1 MEIKKQMKLMAYA
14 FAAICCVGM
23 IGACGDDDDE
33 NGKKEHDWQL
43 SIPSTIVANGDYLT
57 TLVYGSSDYDFK
69 VNYYWDGTLIQTTD
83 KKTGLNFLETNQK
96 TGEHIL
102 KIEPEYSGSFRS
114 APSELIIQVYD
125 KEHGFWGCEFTP
137 NNRKIRKHETLTGD
151 IIAIP
156 GRKTQGYEG
165 SVIEGST
172 QKAEIYID
180 GEVFQTISQEPFKIN
195 ITANDLTIGNH
206 TLTIF
211 SEGSPK
217 QTYYLHGGVVG
228 TPCMNS
234 YNFTVTE

>member
-1 MEIKKQMKLMAYA
+1 MNYSNFKKFFSLLMSSA
-14 FAAICCVGM
+14 FCVGM
-23 IGACGDDDDE
+23 LCACDDDDE

-83 KKTGLNFLETNQK
+83 KRTGLNFLVTNQE
-96 TGEHIL
+96 TGDHIL
-102 KIEPEYSGSFRS
+102 KIETESGNFKT
-114 APSELIIQVYD
+114 APSEFIIQVYD
-125 KEHGFWGCEFTP
+125 KEHGFWGCEFYP

-206 TLTIF
+206 KLTIF

-217 QTYYLHGGVVG
+217 QTYYLHGGGVG